1 MITAE
6 ELRIVVEAAVKNSAG
21 MNYGQIISLV
31 LLTTVSAFLGA
42 YMSAKAKSIATK
54 QDIGKITQKIEQ
66 VKSDVTKQ
74 DIEEITRKIE
84 GVKKELEQRDRV
96 ASRKY
101 ELKYNACLN
110 MLGILDAVLS
120 HKMNKD
126 DNGNPI
132 EPDRQ
137 YATIEEFRKCHND
150 ILITIDDP
158 EIPPLFLDIVVGN
171 SKNFMKDLDKI
182 RGLVRKELEFGEG
195 YQTNEKY
202 TWIAINPAKK
212 PESSA

>member
-54 QDIGKITQKIEQ
+54 QDIG
-66 VKSDVTKQ
+66 
-74 DIEEITRKIE
+74 EITRKIE
-84 GVKKELEQRDRV
+84 GVKKELEQHDRV

-110 MLGILDAVLS
+110 MLGILDAFLS
-120 HKMNKD
+120 HKMLVQD
-126 DNGNPI
+126 DDGNPI
-132 EPDRQ
+132 TNNDRNWIEVDRQ
-137 YATIEEFRKCHND
+137 YATIEGFRKCHND
-150 ILITIDDP
+150 ILLTIDDP
-158 EIPPLFLDIVVGN
+158 EIPPLFLDIVIGN
-171 SKNFMKDLDKI
+171 SKNFMGDLDKI

-202 TWIAINPAKK
+202 TWIATNPAKK

>member
-1 MITAE
+1 MLIGTYLIQGKIKMPTLE
-6 ELRIVVEAAVKNSAG
+6 QIKVVVEAAVKNSAG
-21 MNYGQIISLV
+21 MNPWQTLLLV
-31 LLTTVSAFLGA
+31 LLIAASAFFGA
-42 YMSAKAKSIATK
+42 YISEKAKSTA
-54 QDIGKITQKIEQ
+54 
-66 VKSDVTKQ
+66 TKQ

-126 DNGNPI
+126 NNGNPI

-158 EIPPLFLDIVVGN
+158 EIPPLFLDIVIGD

-202 TWIAINPAKK
+202 TWIATNPAKK